1 MAPPP
6 LPRWK
11 RWTYAAL
18 IAVLVLAA
26 AELIGKA
33 AGMAIEGSRFSRGR
47 LQAHRDA
54 LLASGGRTAVGAN
67 VRWAR
72 DEVLHPYLGFA
83 PARGRSPLPIGTA
96 GAPAAPGL
104 AAPAP
109 LQRRAPDR
117 VILAVVGGSAAQLFA
132 EQGLGELTSRLG
144 QLPAFRGR
152 SFVPLNLAVGG
163 YKEPQQ
169 LMTVAY
175 LLALGGELDIV
186 VNLDGFNDVTMHPT
200 ENAAAGVPV
209 AYPRRW
215 DQRVEGLFQGGT
227 LRLML
232 QRVDVERRRASLAGA
247 FSAAPLRASNAA
259 NAVYLALDRRLEREL
274 GATDRALAGAS
285 GDVSASS
292 DAGAAPPGRRAR
304 VADDPE
310 MYASL
315 AELWRHS
322 SLQLARLVEANG
334 ARYYHFL
341 QPSQYLPGSK
351 PMGSAERAVAV
362 VADHPYRRAVEAGY
376 PLLQRAGAALVAD
389 KVRFADLTGAFAGHP
404 EPIYFDSCCHVNARG
419 NAILAELMFDVIRRD
434 ADAR

>member
-1 MAPPP
+1 MASPP

-18 IAVLVLAA
+18 ISLLALAA

-33 AGMAIEGSRFSRGR
+33 AGTAIDGSRFSRSR

-83 PARGRSPLPIGTA
+83 PARGRSPLPIGAA
-96 GAPAAPGL
+96 GGPAAPGL

-109 LQRRAPDR
+109 LPRRSPDR

-132 EQGLGELTSRLG
+132 EQGLGELTARLG
-144 QLPAFRGR
+144 QLGAFRGR
-152 SFVPLNLAVGG
+152 TFVPLNLAVGG

-175 LLALGGELDIV
+175 LLALGGEVDIV
-186 VNLDGFNDVTMHPT
+186 INLDGFNDVTMHPT
-200 ENAAAGVPV
+200 ENAAAGVPL

-232 QRVDVERRRASLAGA
+232 QRVDVERRRAGLAGA

-285 GDVSASS
+285 GDAASAP
-292 DAGAAPPGRRAR
+292 AGRRAID
-304 VADDPE
+304 ADDRE
-310 MYASL
+310 MYAHL
-315 AELWRHS
+315 AELWRRS

-362 VADHPYRRAVEAGY
+362 IADHPYRRAVEAGY
-376 PLLQRAGAALVAD
+376 PLLQRAGAALVVD

-419 NAILAELMFDVIRRD
+419 NAILAELMFEVIRRD
-434 ADAR
+434 AGAR